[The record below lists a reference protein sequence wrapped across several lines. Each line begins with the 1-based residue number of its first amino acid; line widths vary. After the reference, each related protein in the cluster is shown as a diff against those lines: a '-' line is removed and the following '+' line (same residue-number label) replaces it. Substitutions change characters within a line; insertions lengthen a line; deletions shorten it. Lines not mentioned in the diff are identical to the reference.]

1 MEGEPPRRFA
11 RLPRESHIGRSVTFP
26 IPPTMSDSWTSSSWR
41 ECPISQD
48 VKYPDQEHL
57 NNVTNQ
63 LKTLPGLVTSTE
75 IDRLRLQLKEVAQ
88 GKVSRAEY
96 IQAK

>member
-1 MEGEPPRRFA
+1 MKNRWKESLLGDFL
-11 RLPRESHIGRSVTFP
+11 RLPRRVTSKKCYSFP
-26 IPPTMSDSWTSSSWR
+26 TTMSDSWTSSSWR

-48 VKYPDQEHL
+48 VEYPDQEHL

-75 IDRLRLQLKEVAQ
+75 IDRLRLQLKEVAL
-88 GKVSRAEY
+88 GKVSRTD
-96 IQAK
+96 